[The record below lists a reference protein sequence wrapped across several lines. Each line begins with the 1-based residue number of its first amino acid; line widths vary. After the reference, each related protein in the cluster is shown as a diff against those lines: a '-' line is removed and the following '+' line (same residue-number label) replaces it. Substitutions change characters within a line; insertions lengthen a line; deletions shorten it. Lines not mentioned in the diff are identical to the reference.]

1 MFTFCARAGGAWEV
15 VSACDCVCGLVW
27 DWLTNFSLT
36 LIPLI
41 SLLFCSTLKPA
52 DSEKL
57 NAKGMRKL
65 YEVGTFFKN

>member
-15 VSACDCVCGLVW
+15 VSACDW